1 MSYIF
6 RFVSYCFCVRRVNSR
21 VALKFLDSCRFGR
34 LAIDLKKLE
43 EGVRQLTQFISSEQ
57 SLSAN
62 AVSDSGVDSSPNEA
76 AAATSSTTIAVQ
88 RATSF
93 LLEVQKEA
101 AECTTLINDT
111 TDDFHTLLRYLGFE
125 DNKEATDR
133 PNDVKDGG
141 ATSVGGSGDPSLGP
155 EMIFGQI
162 LSFAKS
168 MHSASSHAQI
178 KEKRR
183 LKMLSS

>member
-1 MSYIF
+1 MHSYF
-6 RFVSYCFCVRRVNSR
+6 DFYCDRRSLSLN
-21 VALKFLDSCRFGR
+21 SCRFGR

-43 EGVRQLTQFISSEQ
+43 EGVRQFSQFISSEQ
-57 SLSAN
+57 ALSAN
-62 AVSDSGVDSSPNEA
+62 TVSDSGADSSPNQPNN
-76 AAATSSTTIAVQ
+76 TINSTTIAVQ

-93 LLEVQKEA
+93 LLEVQKQA

-125 DNKEATDR
+125 DNKEAADS
-133 PNDVKDGG
+133 KDGG
-141 ATSVGGSGDPSLGP
+141 AGAGGSGGDPSLGP
-155 EMIFGQI
+155 DMIFGQI

-168 MHSASSHAQI
+168 IHSASSHAQV